1 MSGGLNYEKMN
12 GNVNKPKP
20 ENEKAILYAG
30 EFPNCIGLYPDCPE
44 KPSLLDSKCMNC
56 PKTDDVVKPKIERV
70 VCEHCGEEGV
80 PIDNQSKLTENEE
93 TKCHICD
100 KMNSIEYIAKQRN

>member
-1 MSGGLNYEKMN
+1 MGGTLTYEKVQR
-12 GNVNKPKP
+12 GKS
-20 ENEKAILYAG
+20 ENERMLAG
-30 EFPNCIGLYPDCPE
+30 GGDFPTCFGFYPDCPT
-44 KPSLLDSKCMNC
+44 KPSLIDSKCMNC
-56 PKTDDVVKPKIERV
+56 PKTEGIKKPKIEWV

-80 PIDNQSKLTENEE
+80 PVNSQSKLNENEE